1 MEEEIESKIFYRKKY
16 AEVRDRDAEAEKYAK
31 ELRRKYKD
39 VIVTKEYI
47 HGEDVLVR
55 ATTIRE
61 RYKTE
66 RILEKE
72 RERVRSREHSRGGR
86 SRSR

>member
-1 MEEEIESKIFYRKKY
+1 MEEELDSKMFYRKNY
-16 AEVRDRDAEAEKYAK
+16 EEVKDRDIDAENYAK

-39 VIVTKEYI
+39 VIVTKEFV
-47 HGEDVLVR
+47 HGDDVLVR

-72 RERVRSREHSRGGR
+72 RERERNREHSRGGR

>member
-1 MEEEIESKIFYRKKY
+1 MEEEVDSKIFFRKDY
-16 AEVRDRDAEAEKYAK
+16 AEIKDRDAEAEKYAK
-31 ELRRKYKD
+31 QLRNKYKD

-47 HGEDVLVR
+47 HGDDVLVR

-72 RERVRSREHSRGGR
+72 RTRNREHSRGGR

>member
-1 MEEEIESKIFYRKKY
+1 MEEEVDSKIFYRKNY
-16 AEVRDRDAEAEKYAK
+16 LEVKDRDEEAEKYAK
-31 ELRRKYKD
+31 ELRKKYKD

-47 HGEDVLVR
+47 HGDDVLVR